1 MRQRLSIKFSVIPD
15 DEKGRVM
22 KRVVECFIFGVALL
36 VGCTEKGNDA
46 AGATSETTNGIAI
59 VAFDGAHKPVPQ
71 ARVTLY
77 QRAGFTPAESPSE
90 DITQF
95 LPSHVSALETATA
108 DDSGMV
114 QFETRLDE
122 CQNARCYVEGIAG
135 EDSSLM
141 VWTKLKAKDSTTN
154 EIELLP
160 SVSLTVRTG
169 AAASDSTVSRSVAM
183 LDATPYWAKNDG
195 GDFVFSHVPAGLYT
209 VVAGNVPV
217 ADVSLDAGTS
227 VDTLVRVRD
236 LTREFVFEDFNDGDS
251 LNNMTKDYPNY
262 GWYYMPHKGASF
274 ESPDSAGGFASAL
287 VDDGTRGKYL
297 SMKFTIA
304 DSGYVMLGTHL
315 GLDTGYYD
323 LSALSAVRMKV
334 RGDCMFA
341 VALEHYREIE
351 NNNYNKALWFA
362 KASDEWT
369 ELVLRP
375 GKETL
380 DDKNYQVAW
389 EEISNEIGIF
399 SIFIYNGSH
408 LEIDEIVFEGIASDS
423 FSKKTE

>member
-1 MRQRLSIKFSVIPD
+1 MRLSQEFRSYTLFCIAFGIALVAFS
-15 DEKGRVM
+15 
-22 KRVVECFIFGVALL
+22 
-36 VGCTEKGNDA
+36 GCSDSGSET
-46 AGATSETTNGIAI
+46 AGATSETTNGIAVI
-59 VAFDGAHKPVPQ
+59 AFDGAHKPIPQ

-77 QRAGFTPAESPSE
+77 QRSGAVPVESPSE

-114 QFETRLDE
+114 QFETELDQ
-122 CQNARCYVEGIAG
+122 CKNARCYVEGIAG

-141 VWTKLKAKDSTTN
+141 VWTKLDAADSIAD

-169 AAASDSTVSRSVAM
+169 AAASDSIVSRSVVM

-195 GDFVFSHVPAGLYT
+195 SEFVFPHVPSGKYT
-209 VVAGNVPV
+209 VVMWDNPV

-227 VDTLVRVRD
+227 VDTLVRFSG
-236 LTREFVFEDFNDGDS
+236 LTREYVFEDFNDGDS

-287 VDDGTRGKYL
+287 VDDGTRGKHL
-297 SMKFTIA
+297 LMKFSIA

-362 KASDEWT
+362 KAGEEWT

-375 GKETL
+375 GNETI
-380 DDKNYQVAW
+380 DDRNYQVAW
-389 EEISNEIGIF
+389 DEISNEIGIF

-408 LEIDEIVFEGIASDS
+408 LEIDEIVFEGIDAVRPPAP
-423 FSKKTE
+423 

>member
-1 MRQRLSIKFSVIPD
+1 
-15 DEKGRVM
+15 M

-90 DITQF
+90 DVNIQEQSQF

-114 QFETRLDE
+114 QFETELDQ

-141 VWTKLKAKDSTTN
+141 VWTKLDAVDSTAD

-169 AAASDSTVSRSVAM
+169 AAAYDSIVSRSVVM

-195 GDFVFSHVPAGLYT
+195 SEFVFSHVPAGLYT
-209 VVAGNVPV
+209 LLADDQPV
-217 ADVSLDAGTS
+217 AAVSLDAGTS
-227 VDTLVRVRD
+227 VDTLVRFQE
-236 LTREFVFEDFNDGDS
+236 LTREYVFEDFDDGDS
-251 LNNMTKDYPNY
+251 LNNLAKTYKNF
-262 GWYYMPHKGASF
+262 GWYYMPHKGAVF
-274 ESPDSAGGFASAL
+274 ESPDSAGGFAGAL
-287 VDDGTRGKYL
+287 VDDGAGGKYL
-297 SMKFTIA
+297 SLKYVIQDT
-304 DSGYVMLGTHL
+304 GYVMLGTHL
-315 GLDTGYYD
+315 GLDSGYYD
-323 LSALSAVRMKV
+323 LSALSAVRLKV
-334 RGDCMFA
+334 RGDCDFA
-341 VALEHYREIE
+341 VALEHYRQIE
-351 NNNYNKALWFA
+351 NNNYNKALWMGTA
-362 KASDEWT
+362 NDEWT
-369 ELVLRP
+369 DLVLHP
-375 GKETL
+375 GKEVL
-380 DDKNYQVAW
+380 DSENYQVSW
-389 EEISNEIGIF
+389 GEISNEIGIF
-399 SIFIYNGSH
+399 SIFIYNGTR
-408 LEIDEIVFEGIASDS
+408 LEIDEIVFEGIQIID
-423 FSKKTE
+423 

>member
-1 MRQRLSIKFSVIPD
+1 MRLSQEFRSYTLFCIAFGLALVAFS
-15 DEKGRVM
+15 
-22 KRVVECFIFGVALL
+22 
-36 VGCTEKGNDA
+36 GCSDSGSET
-46 AGATSETTNGIAI
+46 AGATSETTNGIA
-59 VAFDGAHKPVPQ
+59 VAVYDVDRHPVPQ

-77 QRAGFTPAESPSE
+77 QRSGAVPVESPSE
-90 DITQF
+90 DITVF
-95 LPSHVSALETATA
+95 LPSHVSALESAAA

-141 VWTKLKAKDSTTN
+141 VWTRLKAADSTMN

-217 ADVSLDAGTS
+217 ADVSLDAGSS
-227 VDTLVRVRD
+227 VDTLVRVRE
-236 LTREFVFEDFNDGDS
+236 LTREFVFEDFDDGDS
-251 LNNMTKDYPNY
+251 LNNLAKDFPNY

-274 ESPDSAGGFASAL
+274 ESPNFTDGFAGAL
-287 VDDGTRGKYL
+287 VDDSRGKYL
-297 SMKFTIA
+297 SLKYTTA

-315 GLDTGYYD
+315 GLDSGYYD
-323 LSALSAVRMKV
+323 LSALSAVRMKI

-362 KASDEWT
+362 KAGEDWT

-389 EEISNEIGIF
+389 DDISNEIGIF
-399 SIFIYNGSH
+399 SIFIYNGSY
-408 LEIDEIVFEGIASDS
+408 LEIDEIVFEGIDTVGTPAP
-423 FSKKTE
+423 

>member
-1 MRQRLSIKFSVIPD
+1 MRLSQEFRNRTLFCIAFGFALAAFS
-15 DEKGRVM
+15 
-22 KRVVECFIFGVALL
+22 
-36 VGCTEKGNDA
+36 GCSDSGSET
-46 AGATSETTNGIAI
+46 AGATSETTNGIA
-59 VAFDGAHKPVPQ
+59 VAVYDVNRNPIPQ

-77 QRAGFTPAESPSE
+77 SKADFAVVESA
-90 DITQF
+90 
-95 LPSHVSALETATA
+95 VAN
-108 DDSGMV
+108 DSGTAR
-114 QFETRLDE
+114 FDSLADE
-122 CQNARCYVEGIAG
+122 CSSGNCFVEGIAG
-135 EDSSLM
+135 ADSALM
-141 VWTKLKAKDSTTN
+141 TWGKFEPTDSASDFAM
-154 EIELLP
+154 EIELAP
-160 SVSLTVRTG
+160 SASITLRTG
-169 AAASDSTVSRSVAM
+169 AATDEEVFESLRLES
-183 LDATPYWAKNDG
+183 TPYMAMRSGSDY
-195 GDFVFSHVPAGLYT
+195 VFAHVPAGLFT
-209 VVAGNVPV
+209 VVAGDTAV
-217 ADVSLDAGTS
+217 ATFSLDAGTEA
-227 VDTLVRVRD
+227 DTLVTVPGK
-236 LTREFVFEDFNDGDS
+236 TREFVFEDFDDGDN

-297 SMKFTIA
+297 SMKFSIA

-362 KASDEWT
+362 KAGEEWT

-375 GKETL
+375 GNETI
-380 DDKNYQVAW
+380 DDRNYQVAW
-389 EEISNEIGIF
+389 DEISNEIGIF

-408 LEIDEIVFEGIASDS
+408 LEIDEIVFEGIDAVRPPAP
-423 FSKKTE
+423 

>member
-1 MRQRLSIKFSVIPD
+1 MKVFQEMKSRLSACVAFGLALVAFS
-15 DEKGRVM
+15 
-22 KRVVECFIFGVALL
+22 
-36 VGCTEKGNDA
+36 GCSDSGSET
-46 AGATSETTNGIAI
+46 AGATSETTNGIAVI
-59 VAFDGAHKPVPQ
+59 AFDGAHKPIPQ

-77 QRAGFTPAESPSE
+77 QRPGAVLADSPSY
-90 DITQF
+90 
-95 LPSHVSALETATA
+95 VSALETASA

-114 QFETRLDE
+114 QFETQIDQ

-141 VWTKLKAKDSTTN
+141 VWTKLDAADSMAD

-169 AAASDSTVSRSVAM
+169 AAASDSTVSRSVVM

-195 GDFVFSHVPAGLYT
+195 NEFVFSHVPAGLYT
-209 VVAGNVPV
+209 VLADNQPV
-217 ADVSLDAGTS
+217 ADVSLDAGAT
-227 VDTLVRVRD
+227 VDTLVRIPEMT
-236 LTREFVFEDFNDGDS
+236 LEYVFEDFDDGDS
-251 LNNMTKDYPNY
+251 LNNLAKDYPNY

-274 ESPDSAGGFASAL
+274 ERPNITDGFAGAL
-287 VDDGTRGKYL
+287 KDDGAHGKYL
-297 SMKFTIA
+297 SLQFTTA
-304 DSGYVMLGTHL
+304 DTSYVMLGTHL
-315 GLDTGYYD
+315 GLDSSYYD
-323 LSALSAVRMKV
+323 LSALSAIRMRV

-362 KASDEWT
+362 NAGEEWT

-380 DDKNYQVAW
+380 DAKNYQVSW
-389 EEISNEIGIF
+389 DEISNEIGIF
-399 SIFIYNGSH
+399 SIFIYNGSR
-408 LEIDEIVFEGIASDS
+408 LEIDEIVFEGVGGL
-423 FSKKTE
+423 